1 MQSTL
6 YASFMSLNIRV
17 KNPVKFSIFEIYFG
31 CIKFREFDHAGHF
44 AGQNSQKF
52 VLAKIST
59 LKVFLVS
66 QRYT

>member
-1 MQSTL
+1 
-6 YASFMSLNIRV
+6 MSLNIRV
-17 KNPVKFSIFEIYFG
+17 KNPVKFSIFEIYFA

-66 QRYT
+66 NVILETKKQ